1 MRCKKLKILV
11 IGISLIMN
19 LSACGNA
26 NGPAEVIDTSS
37 EIEVETQ
44 TEESAVIEESES
56 KEEPKEVKTEQIE
69 EVELPAVPYFEE
81 NELEFCNNLSVETQA
96 VVTNI
101 NDDTDMMVMPATW
114 TLNSISIEDG
124 EEEGTQVI
132 TVKSTCTSYY
142 WTDRKNRQMY
152 SIMLPA
158 AQYCDLNTGECY
170 PSAVEIGDIELGY
183 ETTVNWDNIVYKL
196 NCTGKTEWEDDKGGW
211 TSDGEG
217 GYIHE
222 TTVHYT
228 DNIVVTPKGYD
239 SMGIIV
245 SPFTIEWMEDLTIGV
260 SENRALIKEVL
271 ETEEGSY
278 LFSVMDVYKMLNED
292 SEEDTAVSD
301 GNKSSTTTNNE
312 TSKDN
317 TSSNSSSSKDNTTPK
332 QEQPSHTHSYTSS
345 VTKNPTCTEN
355 GVKTFVC
362 SCGSSYT
369 EAIPANGHS
378 WSTTTETIS
387 HPSTGHY
394 ETVTKKEIWCG
405 CGFTC
410 TSQAEL
416 NAHQETC
423 DSTCGVREWS
433 ENVWKIDSEAWD
445 ETITVTRCVV
455 CGAQG

>member
-1 MRCKKLKILV
+1 MRYKKLKTLV

-26 NGPAEVIDTSS
+26 NGPAEVVATSS

-44 TEESAVIEESES
+44 TEESAVIEESER
-56 KEEPKEVKTEQIE
+56 KEEPKEAETEQIE

-101 NDDTDMMVMPATW
+101 NDETDMKVMPATW
-114 TLNSISIEDG
+114 TLKNISIEDG
-124 EEEGTQVI
+124 EEDTQII
-132 TVKSTCTSYY
+132 TITSSCTSYY

-196 NCTGKTEWEDDKGGW
+196 DCTGKTEWEDDKGGW

-217 GYIHE
+217 GYVHE
-222 TTVHYT
+222 TTVRYT

-245 SPFTIEWMEDLTIGV
+245 SPFTIKWMEDLTIGV

-278 LFSVMDVYKMLNED
+278 LFSVMDVYEMLNND
-292 SEEDTAVSD
+292 AEEDAAVSD
-301 GNKSSTTTNNE
+301 DKSGATTNNE

-332 QEQPSHTHSYTSS
+332 QEQPAHTHSYTSS
-345 VTKNPTCTEN
+345 VAKNPTCTEA
-355 GVKTFVC
+355 GVKTYTC
-362 SCGSSYT
+362 SCGNSYT

-433 ENVWKIDSEAWD
+433 ENVWQIDSEAWD
-445 ETITVTRCVV
+445 EVITVTKCSV